1 MILYMIK
8 KFDEFINENI
18 FDGIGKR
25 SKGGVVRKENYV
37 DQVDLGLPS
46 GTIWATCNL
55 GASSPEEYGDYYA
68 WGETEQKNRH
78 SWENYKFGTR
88 DNLTKYNREDGK
100 IILDPEDDVAH
111 VVLGGKWH
119 IPTKEQIQELLDN
132 TTIKKSKLNGVKG
145 RLFKSKINGN
155 TLFFPYSGY
164 KSYSSVYG
172 KDETCFYWSS
182 SLTDYSFAMTF
193 YCGEYNDVIDVFDID
208 KYHPRLEKFHRY
220 LGFSVR
226 GVLDKK

>member
-1 MILYMIK
+1 MIK
-8 KFDEFINENI
+8 KFNEFINENI

-25 SKGGVVRKENYV
+25 SKGGVIKKEDEVR
-37 DQVDLGLPS
+37 QVDLGLPS

-100 IILDPEDDVAH
+100 TILDPEDDAAH

-119 IPTKEQIQELLDN
+119 MPTKEQIEELFEN
-132 TTIKKSKLNGVKG
+132 TTNEHSELNGVKG
-145 RLFKSKINGN
+145 ILFTSNINDN

-164 KSYSSVYG
+164 KSRG
-172 KDETCFYWSS
+172 KIWSNGKYIYCWSS
-182 SLTDYSFAMTF
+182 SLYTSKNYNCAYVLQSNFYGTIRFDYRNKG
-193 YCGEYNDVIDVFDID
+193 Y
-208 KYHPRLEKFHRY
+208 
-220 LGFSVR
+220 SVR
-226 GVLDKK
+226 PVLDKK